1 MLSVLAS
8 VMGFVLLLPFFALL
22 IWLRLIAAP
31 NRKRYNLQLAATSLI
46 AAAVCCAIGMRFAT
60 PTNHHI
66 WPQVQGALFALFV
79 FLIVFGMGWWLDRR
93 AHQGQSLD
101 EVDKSRRAGDTADKS
116 RRAGETANKP

>member
-31 NRKRYNLQLAATSLI
+31 NRKRYNLQLAAISLI
-46 AAAVCCAIGMRFAT
+46 AAMICCAIGTRFAT

-79 FLIVFGMGWWLDRR
+79 FLIVFGLGWWLDRR
-93 AHQGQSLD
+93 AHQGLSLD
-101 EVDKSRRAGDTADKS
+101 SV
-116 RRAGETANKP
+116 NKTDRTDEKEN